1 MLKDILPSFIYQSI
15 TLKNS
20 EQEIN
25 EIRFRKDKPIVV
37 LCNTKTYFL
46 SNNGFCSS
54 ANQAIISSAELINDI
69 VFKACDYSIYSVNE
83 QLKQG
88 FLMVDGGIRLGVCGE
103 VVQDGGIKTIKNF
116 TSLCVRVPHIIKNA
130 SLPIFSHIVN
140 NGNINNTLIISPP
153 GAGKTT
159 MLRDIVYQFSYHNYP
174 YNIFIADERGE
185 ITCGNNSNFLNS
197 YFYDSICF
205 LNKKDSIMIGL
216 RCMSPD
222 IIVTDELGNKDDFLA
237 LEYAMT
243 CGVKIIATLH
253 ASSINDLKNKEVFKR
268 VYEQKMFQ
276 RIIVLSKENGVGT
289 IQGVYQENLSKIYG
303 GVVWRL
309 F

>member
-46 SNNGFCSS
+46 SNNGLCGS
-54 ANQAIISSAELINDI
+54 ANQAIITSAELINDI
-69 VFKACDYSIYSVNE
+69 VFMACDYSIYSVNE

-116 TSLCVRVPHIIKNA
+116 TSLCIRVPHLIKNV
-130 SLPIFSHIVN
+130 SLPIFHHILN
-140 NGNINNTLIISPP
+140 NGIINNTLIISPP

-185 ITCGNNSNFLNS
+185 VTCGNKSNYLNSNF
-197 YFYDSICF
+197 YDALCF
-205 LNKKDSIMIGL
+205 LNKKDSIMMGL

-243 CGVKIIATLH
+243 CGVNIIATLH
-253 ASSINDLKNKEVFKR
+253 ANSINDLKNKEVFKR

-276 RIIVLSKENGVGT
+276 RIIVLSKENGIGT

-303 GVVWRL
+303 GVV
-309 F
+309 

>member
-46 SNNGFCSS
+46 SNNGLCGS
-54 ANQAIISSAELINDI
+54 ANQAIITSAELINDI
-69 VFKACDYSIYSVNE
+69 VFMACDYSIYSVNE

-116 TSLCVRVPHIIKNA
+116 TSLCIRVPHLIKNV
-130 SLPIFSHIVN
+130 SLPIFHHILN
-140 NGNINNTLIISPP
+140 NGIINNTLIISPP

-185 ITCGNNSNFLNS
+185 VTCGNKSNYLNSNF
-197 YFYDSICF
+197 YDALCF
-205 LNKKDSIMIGL
+205 LSKKEAIMMGI
-216 RCMSPD
+216 RSMSPD
-222 IIVTDELGNKDDFLA
+222 VVIVDELGTKDDFLA

-253 ASSINDLKNKEVFKR
+253 ASSINDLKNKEIFSNIADK
-268 VYEQKMFQ
+268 KMF
-276 RIIVLSKENGVGT
+276 RRVIVLSKENGVGT
-289 IQGVYQENLSKIYG
+289 IQGVYKEDLTKIYG
-303 GVVWRL
+303 GV
-309 F
+309 